1 MSRHRPGPT
10 SPLSHNFT
18 IYLYINLAVF
28 RNAAYRL
35 TLSVC
40 RLPASLSFDLS
51 VCQAD
56 PSSAASLFLSIH
68 LNLCLSLFGGHWPS
82 HIDHIIPSVSPSDI
96 HISLFT
102 PPCTPLDVETRPSIS
117 LSLINTDLYFDM
129 QSCPMLQLSTDF
141 VVFLHL
147 SVHPSPFCLNPIIV
161 RCLCLQ

>member
-1 MSRHRPGPT
+1 MSRHRPDPT
-10 SPLSHNFT
+10 SPPSHNFP

-35 TLSVC
+35 TRSVC
-40 RLPASLSFDLS
+40 HLPAFLSFDLS

-56 PSSAASLFLSIH
+56 PSSAASLFLPIH
-68 LNLCLSLFGGHWPS
+68 LHLCLSLFGGHGLS
-82 HIDHIIPSVSPSDI
+82 YIDHIIPSVSPNDI

-129 QSCPMLQLSTDF
+129 QSCPMLQLSTYF
-141 VVFLHL
+141 VFLHL
-147 SVHPSPFCLNPIIV
+147 SVHPSPSCLNPIIV